1 MPYEKK
7 IKKCKVSFNVFGEV
21 ERVCNGLFIPKE
33 ADPHPS
39 SDECPSDK
47 CFELPWRS
55 MPLCLEFT
63 QGKVGRINSL
73 DQSYPSKK
81 HLIQTQSGF

>member
-1 MPYEKK
+1 MPYGKK

-47 CFELPWRS
+47 WSELP
-55 MPLCLEFT
+55 
-63 QGKVGRINSL
+63 
-73 DQSYPSKK
+73 
-81 HLIQTQSGF
+81 